1 MSPAGLRSGPCA
13 VVPSARASVALPAH
27 VPVLPSRHHRP
38 PADHLSVRR
47 RGASAVPG
55 PLFPSAAGPRATAG
69 AQPRVGPSAA
79 QPHRVRQSTHRSAGV
94 LRGHRPLLSPHS
106 AGAHQP
112 HRQQKHTQQRPSQ
125 STARLTL
132 SGLWGLV
139 Y

>member
-1 MSPAGLRSGPCA
+1 MAGLHSSSSAQIGNIRAIKIYIVKDVYNCVPVSPAGLRSGPCA

-27 VPVLPSRHHRP
+27 VPVPPSRHHRP

-79 QPHRVRQSTHRSAGV
+79 
-94 LRGHRPLLSPHS
+94 
-106 AGAHQP
+106 
-112 HRQQKHTQQRPSQ
+112 
-125 STARLTL
+125 
-132 SGLWGLV
+132 
-139 Y
+139 